1 MLWIHIG
8 MPKTG
13 TTALQGFLHSNPDFL
28 ASHGIRYLA
37 SGRDRGTGVGRLIC
51 HNAMAVDMSR
61 NWSHT
66 PESQPQAF
74 RAEYDRHRDE
84 HCIISSEMFFGRD
97 LSSLYERV
105 IAPMQT
111 EVTILVY
118 LRRFDDFIEA
128 DYKQR
133 AKNGRLIGG
142 QVDAFV
148 RERIERIETDP
159 EYLNF
164 GTLFDRI
171 RDTIPDVRILP
182 RLYLQEEMTGGNVIT
197 DVMSVLGVPP
207 DTVPLPE
214 TNANRSLSR
223 LASEA
228 IGLFDP
234 TLGFDKKRRRRLARA
249 LQAMEDP
256 RLFRRN
262 DVLTASERKSICDLL
277 EKRNADMRKMFFPGR
292 RKLFPTSGRKPTGP
306 ERGHPDELAEFQY
319 VMQAALRVISE
330 GR

>member
-28 ASHGIRYLA
+28 AAHGIRYLA
-37 SGRDRGTGVGRLIC
+37 SGRDRGTGVGQLIC

-61 NWSHT
+61 NWSRT
-66 PESQPQAF
+66 PETQAQDF
-74 RAEYDRHRDE
+74 RAEYDRHRNE

-97 LSSLYERV
+97 LASLYERV

-133 AKNGRLIGG
+133 AKNGRVIAG
-142 QVDAFV
+142 QVDDFV
-148 RERIERIETDP
+148 RQRIERIETDP
-159 EYLNF
+159 DHMNF
-164 GTLFDRI
+164 GTIFADI
-171 RDTIPDVRILP
+171 RRAIPEARILP
-182 RLYLQEEMTGGNVIT
+182 RLYLREEMAGGNVIT
-197 DVMSVLGVPP
+197 DAMSVLGVSPE
-207 DTVPLPE
+207 TVPLPE

-234 TLGFDKKRRRRLARA
+234 RLGFDKKRRRRLARA

-262 DVLTASERKSICDLL
+262 DVLTAAERKAICDLL
-277 EKRNADMRKMFFPGR
+277 EKRNADMRKTFFPNR
-292 RKLFPTSGRKPTGP
+292 RRLFPASSSKPTGP

-319 VMQAALRVISE
+319 VMQAALRIVSQ
-330 GR
+330 GQ